1 MNARP
6 RMRPAF
12 VETPA
17 DDTIVVQRIEDTATF
32 QTLRQ
37 EWNELLQASASNCV
51 FLTWE
56 WLFAWWRNLSEGRR
70 LSLITV
76 RRGGRLIAIA
86 PLAVRPRSLSRL
98 LPWPSLEFL
107 GTGLAGSDYL
117 DVIVRRGHEREGL
130 AAVADALAAAGAV
143 LELSHVPANVSAA
156 AQLAGDLARRRG
168 WTASASRI
176 NVCPF
181 IKLSGHSWP
190 SYLASLG
197 SAHRYNV
204 QRRLKNLTK
213 QFDVRFEQATS
224 EEQRREALELLID
237 LHNRRWSERGGSQSF
252 ATAALRAFYD
262 DVSRSGLELG
272 WLRLFIL
279 RLDGRPAAA
288 LHGYQYGGVFSF
300 YQAGFD
306 PAFAKQSVGLVTM
319 ALAIKSAIEEGAD
332 EYDLLHGDE
341 PYKYQWADKTRDLE
355 RIELFSPCVRG
366 QLSRQAL
373 GLSRIVRRM
382 GRRVFGNALADWIV
396 VAAALSE

>member
-1 MNARP
+1 MNTLPGLRP
-6 RMRPAF
+6 PF

-17 DDTIVVQRIEDTATF
+17 DALVVQRIEDTATF
-32 QTLRQ
+32 ETLRQ
-37 EWNELLQASASNCV
+37 EWSELLQASAANCV

-70 LSLITV
+70 LSLVTV
-76 RRGGRLIAIA
+76 RRGGRLIAVA

-107 GTGLAGSDYL
+107 GTDIAGSDYL
-117 DVIVRRGHEREGL
+117 DVIVRRGHESEGL
-130 AAVADALAAAGAV
+130 AAVADALAATGVV
-143 LELSHVPANVSAA
+143 LELSHVPSSASAA
-156 AQLAGDLARRRG
+156 AQLAADLARRLG
-168 WTASASRI
+168 WTASTSRV

-181 IKLSGHSWP
+181 IALSGHSWP

-213 QFDVRFEQATS
+213 QFEVRFEQVSS
-224 EEQRREALELLID
+224 EDQRREALELLID
-237 LHNRRWSERGGSQSF
+237 LHNRRWRERGGSQSF

-262 DVSRSGLELG
+262 DVSRLGLERG

-279 RLDGRPAAA
+279 RLDGRPTAA
-288 LHGYQYGGVFSF
+288 LHGYQYCGVFSF

-306 PAFAKQSVGLVTM
+306 PEFAKQSVGLVTM
-319 ALAIKSAIEEGAD
+319 ALAIKRAIEEGAE

-341 PYKYQWADKTRDLE
+341 PYKYQWASKTRDLD

-366 QLSRQAL
+366 QLSRRSL

-382 GRRVFGNALADWIV
+382 GRRVVGNALADWFIA
-396 VAAALSE
+396 VATLSE

>member
-1 MNARP
+1 DVGKLAGAAVVAGLGAAAARGLVGGAGP
-6 RMRPAF
+6 L
-12 VETPA
+12 
-17 DDTIVVQRIEDTATF
+17 VVLAT
-32 QTLRQ
+32 
-37 EWNELLQASASNCV
+37 SAAV
-51 FLTWE
+51 FAAVYL
-56 WLFAWWRNLSEGRR
+56 
-70 LSLITV
+70 LSLLALGVPTPTERAAARGQV
-76 RRGGRLIAIA
+76 DRVLQRCGLRRRPPGRRGGRLIAIA

-156 AQLAGDLARRRG
+156 AQLAGDLARRLG

-262 DVSRSGLELG
+262 DVSR
-272 WLRLFIL
+272 
-279 RLDGRPAAA
+279 
-288 LHGYQYGGVFSF
+288 
-300 YQAGFD
+300 
-306 PAFAKQSVGLVTM
+306 
-319 ALAIKSAIEEGAD
+319 
-332 EYDLLHGDE
+332 
-341 PYKYQWADKTRDLE
+341 
-355 RIELFSPCVRG
+355 
-366 QLSRQAL
+366 
-373 GLSRIVRRM
+373 
-382 GRRVFGNALADWIV
+382 
-396 VAAALSE
+396 

>member
-1 MNARP
+1 MNAWPSLRP
-6 RMRPAF
+6 PS
-12 VETPA
+12 VETPV

-32 QTLRQ
+32 ETLRQ

-76 RRGGRLIAIA
+76 RRAGRLIAVA

-98 LPWPSLEFL
+98 LPWSSLEFL

-117 DVIVRRGHEREGL
+117 DVIVRRGDEGEGL

-143 LELSHVPANVSAA
+143 LELSHVPANASAA
-156 AQLAGDLARRRG
+156 AQLAADLARRLG
-168 WTASASRI
+168 WTASVSKI

-181 IKLSGHSWP
+181 IALSGHSWP

-213 QFDVRFEQATS
+213 QFDVRFEQASS
-224 EEQRREALELLID
+224 EKQRREALELLID

-252 ATAALRAFYD
+252 ATVALRAFYA
-262 DVSRSGLELG
+262 DVSRLGLERG

-341 PYKYQWADKTRDLE
+341 PYKYQWAGKTRDLE
-355 RIELFSPCVRG
+355 LIELFSPCVRG
-366 QLSRQAL
+366 QLSRRAL
-373 GLSRIVRRM
+373 GLSRIARRM
-382 GRRVFGNALADWIV
+382 ARRVVGKALADWVIV
-396 VAAALSE
+396 TTALSE

>member
-6 RMRPAF
+6 RLRRPCLAK
-12 VETPA
+12 PA
-17 DDTIVVQRIEDTATF
+17 DDALVVELIEDTATF
-32 QTLRQ
+32 EALRQ

-70 LSLITV
+70 LSLVIV
-76 RRGGRLIAIA
+76 RRSGQLIAVA

-107 GTGLAGSDYL
+107 GTGIAGSDYL
-117 DVIVRRGHEREGL
+117 DVIIRRGHEREGL
-130 AAVADALAAAGAV
+130 AAVADALTAAGVV
-143 LELSHVPANVSAA
+143 LELSHVPASASAA
-156 AQLAGDLARRRG
+156 AQLAADLARRLG
-168 WTASASRI
+168 WTALTSRI

-181 IKLSGHSWP
+181 IELSGHSWP

-213 QFDVRFEQATS
+213 QFDVRFEQASS
-224 EEQRREALELLID
+224 EEQRREALQLLID
-237 LHNRRWSERGGSQSF
+237 LHNRRWRERGGSQSF

-262 DVSRSGLELG
+262 DVSRLGLERG

-306 PAFAKQSVGLVTM
+306 PEFAKQSVGLVTM
-319 ALAIKSAIEEGAD
+319 ALAIKSAIEEGAE

-341 PYKYQWADKTRDLE
+341 SYKYQWAIKARDLD

-366 QLSRQAL
+366 QLSRRAL
-373 GLSRIVRRM
+373 GLSRVVRRT
-382 GRRVFGNALADWIV
+382 GRRVLGSAFADWFI
-396 VAAALSE
+396 VAAALGE

>member
-6 RMRPAF
+6 RLRRPCLAK
-12 VETPA
+12 PA
-17 DDTIVVQRIEDTATF
+17 DDALAVQLIEDTATF
-32 QTLRQ
+32 ETLRP

-70 LSLITV
+70 LSLVTV
-76 RRGGRLIAIA
+76 RRSGQLIAVA

-107 GTGLAGSDYL
+107 GTGIAGSDYL
-117 DVIVRRGHEREGL
+117 DVIIRRGHEREGL
-130 AAVADALAAAGAV
+130 AAVADALTAAGVV
-143 LELSHVPANVSAA
+143 LELSHVPASASVA
-156 AQLAGDLARRRG
+156 AQLAADLARRLG
-168 WTASASRI
+168 WTASTSKI

-181 IKLSGHSWP
+181 IELSGHSWP

-213 QFDVRFEQATS
+213 QFDVRFEQASS

-237 LHNRRWSERGGSQSF
+237 LHNRRWRERGGSQSF
-252 ATAALRAFYD
+252 ATVALRAFYD
-262 DVSRSGLELG
+262 DVSRLGLERG

-306 PAFAKQSVGLVTM
+306 PEFAKQSVGLVTM
-319 ALAIKSAIEEGAD
+319 ALAIKSAIEEGAE

-341 PYKYQWADKTRDLE
+341 SYKYQWAGKARDLD

-366 QLSRQAL
+366 QLSRGAL
-373 GLSRIVRRM
+373 GLSRVVRRT
-382 GRRVFGNALADWIV
+382 GRRVLGNALADWFI